1 MRSWIDCHNHIGR
14 TLNRLPPIGQS
25 TFIDNQRHFDPPG
38 PDGQRQVRQPAREA
52 RSLRNWGS
60 FSGASH
66 RPEAGVVMG
75 ETGVVSQEL
84 PTGPGPAWSWQ
95 KPG

>member
-1 MRSWIDCHNHIGR
+1 MGSGKYDN
-14 TLNRLPPIGQS
+14 LPEK
-25 TFIDNQRHFDPPG
+25 PG
-38 PDGQRQVRQPAREA
+38 V
-52 RSLRNWGS
+52 
-60 FSGASH
+60 SGASH

-95 KPG
+95 KQR